1 VLGALNA
8 EYFVLTQYEGKC
20 RVAFFEE
27 TELKRKVLRLQ
38 SFQDFENAQGNKF
51 ICLGANQ
58 EGVPIMVPRGK
69 WWLTHKSRREYK
81 SLIFAPHAG
90 QVVDDKLNLWTG
102 YGAEVLDE
110 WPAEGAPPEQCCALY
125 LVHLKNNVCVN
136 SDGTPNSV
144 YYEYM
149 LNWMA
154 FGAQFPELPG
164 KVVPVLKGD
173 EGVGKGVAITEWG
186 KLFGSHFLTITNSK
200 HLVGHFN
207 AHLRDCVALHAN
219 EAFYAGDK
227 AHESILKTLVTDDY
241 LMVEPKGRDASLSA
255 NHLHI
260 MMSSNE
266 AWVVPMN
273 ESARR
278 FWVLNVAK
286 YQQKNAG
293 YFKAIGKQ
301 MDDGGRQAL
310 LYLLLH
316 RDISNFD
323 VEAFPETEAGNEQ
336 KEITRGPLADRLAG
350 LTGQER
356 AEVFDKETGKTIREE
371 RITSNHILYDHLH
384 VQSHA
389 EAMFVSRA
397 LPKAMLSL
405 GWTGPKKVCLRD
417 APPIQG
423 YVRPFLGPAGQCDM
437 WPADEPCESA

>member
-1 VLGALNA
+1 MYASIPMA
-8 EYFVLTQYEGKC
+8 RLT
-20 RVAFFEE
+20 AF
-27 TELKRKVLRLQ
+27 T
-38 SFQDFENAQGNKF
+38 
-51 ICLGANQ
+51 
-58 EGVPIMVPRGK
+58 
-69 WWLTHKSRREYK
+69 
-81 SLIFAPHAG
+81 
-90 QVVDDKLNLWTG
+90 
-102 YGAEVLDE
+102 
-110 WPAEGAPPEQCCALY
+110 
-125 LVHLKNNVCVN
+125 
-136 SDGTPNSV
+136 
-144 YYEYM
+144 YEYM

-154 FGAQFPELPG
+154 FGIQFPELPG

-227 AHESILKTLVTDDY
+227 AHKSILKTLVTDDY

-266 AWVVPMN
+266 TWVAPMN

-286 YQQKNAG
+286 YQQRNAG

-301 MDDGGRQAL
+301 MDGGGRQAL
-310 LYLLLH
+310 LYLLLR
-316 RDISNFD
+316 RDISSFD

-356 AEVFDKETGKTIREE
+356 AEVFDKGTGKTTREE
-371 RITSNHILYDHLH
+371 RITSNYILYDHLH

-389 EAMFVSRA
+389 EAMAVSRA

-405 GWTGPKKVCLRD
+405 GWTGPKKVCLRN

-423 YVRPFLGPAGQCDM
+423 YVRPSECRGGQRDM
-437 WPADEPCESA
+437 WPADEVL